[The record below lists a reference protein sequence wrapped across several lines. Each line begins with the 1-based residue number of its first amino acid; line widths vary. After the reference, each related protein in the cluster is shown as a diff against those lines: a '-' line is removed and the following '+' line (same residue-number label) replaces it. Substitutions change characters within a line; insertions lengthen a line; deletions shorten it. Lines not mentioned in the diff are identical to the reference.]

1 MMTETTTHHDRQRVP
16 NDASALYDDIE
27 EARTRLGDTVD
38 EIGHRLDLR
47 ARLKSATQG
56 VGHRVSDTS
65 RRRPV
70 IIGGAGIAAAAIA
83 GLAVLAW
90 RRWGG

>member
-1 MMTETTTHHDRQRVP
+1 MTETTTHHDRQRVP

-38 EIGHRLDLR
+38 EIGHRLDMR
-47 ARLKSATQG
+47 ARLKGATQRLG
-56 VGHRVSDTS
+56 RRVSETA

-70 IIGGAGIAAAAIA
+70 IIGGAGIAAAAVVGIV
-83 GLAVLAW
+83 VLAW